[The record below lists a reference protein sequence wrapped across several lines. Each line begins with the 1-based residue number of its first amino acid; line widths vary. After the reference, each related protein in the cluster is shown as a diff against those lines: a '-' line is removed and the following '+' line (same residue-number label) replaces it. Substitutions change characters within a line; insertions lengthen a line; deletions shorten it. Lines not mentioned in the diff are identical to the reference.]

1 MYPVDLN
8 KFSYLELEGLIKDE
22 GYENVVL
29 LIITRTT
36 TVQKLSKEHTTDEAR
51 YMTSFVIGQKEVD
64 VYIVHE
70 VDKPE
75 VMLDPLSPPPL
86 KADANESG
94 DQKVKQS
101 TV

>member
-1 MYPVDLN
+1 
-8 KFSYLELEGLIKDE
+8 
-22 GYENVVL
+22 
-29 LIITRTT
+29 
-36 TVQKLSKEHTTDEAR
+36 
-51 YMTSFVIGQKEVD
+51 MTSFVIGQKEVD